1 MAYVDPA
8 FVCGIPNQ
16 TKIFIYVGSSCALPI
31 LTKIRALLQKCSGET
46 KPAGQEPHIPVSIG
60 RIVLRRRRRDGSRR
74 ARSVVG
80 EPVEEL
86 KRKPFVEVW
95 VADISGSSIV
105 ASKCCGDQQC
115 LKVRID

>member
-1 MAYVDPA
+1 MTHVVPTLSLRWVRICSVPSQA
-8 FVCGIPNQ
+8 
-16 TKIFIYVGSSCALPI
+16 KIFKDVRGS
-31 LTKIRALLQKCSGET
+31 TLLQKIRSQP
-46 KPAGQEPHIPVSIG
+46 KSAGQKPHIPVGIRSAV
-60 RIVLRRRRRDGSRR
+60 RLLSRDGSRGTR
-74 ARSVVG
+74 ALIR
-80 EPVEEL
+80 EPIEAL